1 MKKFIFLVNP
11 ISGTVKK
18 QGVVELIHAE
28 AAARSLIYEI
38 VNTRADGNY
47 TDIKQKIITEGI
59 THVCIVGGDGTVNT
73 VVNGLKEV
81 PVKFAIVPMGSG
93 NGLALTA
100 GIPRL
105 PALALQLAIDGKAK
119 AIDAFMVNEEFS
131 CMLSGLGFDAQ
142 VAHDFSNKAS
152 RGLMTYTRQ
161 TLVNYFTSG
170 TYPFEVAVDKFT
182 FSTDAFFISIANS
195 NQFGNRVTI
204 APQASLSDGLLDIV
218 IVQKMNKALLP
229 FAILSQLRGANKT
242 QVVAAEALKKNI
254 VYFQTSALKIRNWK
268 KAPLHID
275 GEPKKTADVF
285 DIRVI
290 RNCFKLVQP
299 LS

>member
-18 QGVVELIHAE
+18 KGVIELIHAE

-38 VNTRADGNY
+38 VSTRADGNY
-47 TDIKQKIITEGI
+47 TEVKQKIIAEGI
-59 THVCIVGGDGTVNT
+59 THVGIVGGDGTVNT
-73 VVNGLKEV
+73 VVNGLRDV
-81 PVKFAIVPMGSG
+81 PVKFGIVPMGSG
-93 NGLALTA
+93 NGLALAA
-100 GIPRL
+100 GIPKV
-105 PALALQLAIDGKAK
+105 PAAALKLVMEGKSKPVDG
-119 AIDAFMVNEEFS
+119 FMINGEFS

-142 VAHDFSNKAS
+142 VAHDFANKAS

-161 TLVNYFTSG
+161 TLVNYFTAG
-170 TYPFEVAVDKFT
+170 TYPFEIAVDKFT

-195 NQFGNRVTI
+195 NQFGNKVTI
-204 APQASLSDGLLDIV
+204 APQASLSDGLLDVV

-242 QVVAAEALKKNI
+242 QVLAAEALQKSI
-254 VYFQTSALKIRNWK
+254 VYFQTSSLKIRNWK

-275 GEPKKTADVF
+275 GEPKQTADVF
-285 DIRVI
+285 DVQVI
-290 RNCFKLVQP
+290 RNCFKLIQP
-299 LS
+299 